1 MWQIPLIEGHTDI
14 KLQKK
19 YMIENIIYM
28 NKEVKMNILNMVVM
42 DIDDSAGPPLHRH
55 RKEESVDTDSIT
67 DLYGVRKEY
76 ALKNAFA
83 KNILKQGKNGLN
95 IDLDKLPEHVIQ
107 QMYDIICYRMEI
119 LNTPIQPR
127 SKIHFRFCDED

>member
-28 NKEVKMNILNMVVM
+28 NKDVKMNILNMVVM
-42 DIDDSAGPPLHRH
+42 DIDDSAGPPLPWLHSKKH
-55 RKEESVDTDSIT
+55 RKEESV
-67 DLYGVRKEY
+67 EN

-95 IDLDKLPEHVIQ
+95 INLDKLPEHVIQ

-119 LNTPIQPR
+119 LNTPIRPR
-127 SKIHFRFCDED
+127 SKIHFNFCDEATA

>member
-42 DIDDSAGPPLHRH
+42 DIDDSAGT
-55 RKEESVDTDSIT
+55 KEN
-67 DLYGVRKEY
+67 

-95 IDLDKLPEHVIQ
+95 INLDKLPEYVIQ
-107 QMYDIICYRMEI
+107 QMYDIICYRIEI
-119 LNTPIQPR
+119 LNTPIRPQY
-127 SKIHFRFCDED
+127 KIHFNFCDED